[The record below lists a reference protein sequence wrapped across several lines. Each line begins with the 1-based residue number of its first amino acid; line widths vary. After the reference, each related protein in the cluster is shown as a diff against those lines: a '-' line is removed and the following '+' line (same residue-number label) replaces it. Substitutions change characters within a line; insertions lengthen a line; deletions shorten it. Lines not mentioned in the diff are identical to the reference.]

1 MLLGIDRLERLKGIP
16 LRLMAIDKF
25 LESNPSCIGLVTFS
39 LIGISAGERA
49 QDYKQT
55 VHDVR
60 ILVERINEKYS
71 TLDKRGVIYFEE
83 RPEKE
88 IKLAERLAYFAV
100 SDILLMTATRYSE
113 LFCVTPSSSNSNT

>member
-1 MLLGIDRLERLKGIP
+1 
-16 LRLMAIDKF
+16 MAIDRF
-25 LESNPSCIGLVTFS
+25 LENNPQWVGKVTFA

-60 ILVERINEKYS
+60 ILVERINEKYRPN
-71 TLDKRGVIYFEE
+71 DKGGIIYFEE
-83 RPEKE
+83 RLEKD

-100 SDILLMTATRYSE
+100 SDILLMTATRYIITSSQME
-113 LFCVTPSSSNSNT
+113 LKFCFLGMA